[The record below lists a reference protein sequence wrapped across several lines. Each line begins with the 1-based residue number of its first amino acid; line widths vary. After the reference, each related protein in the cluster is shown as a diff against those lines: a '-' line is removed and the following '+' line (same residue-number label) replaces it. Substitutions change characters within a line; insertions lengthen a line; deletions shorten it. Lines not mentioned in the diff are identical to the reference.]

1 MNKPI
6 PEISIGNN
14 VHLWR
19 KLPWLVLGLGL
30 GLSVLLYQL
39 NLASQREREQNYF
52 DYRVREAIDL
62 IEDRMATYQQV
73 LRGVRGLFETQQGVS
88 REEFRHFI
96 EHQEL
101 TENYPGIQGVGFAQL
116 VRPGEKT
123 AHTSAVRREGFPSYE
138 IKPAGERAFYTSI
151 VYLEPFW
158 GRNLRAFGYDM
169 YSEPVRREAM
179 QRAVDTGAMALSGKV
194 RLQQESGSQEQA
206 GFLIY
211 QAVYGKNR
219 HAQNAQEQRA
229 LVSGWVYAPFRMS
242 DFLSGLMGER
252 AADLMVSLYDGLE
265 ATPESQMHNEEP
277 DQKDGYRYFETTRQI
292 HLMGHVWTAHFHST
306 PSMLLR
312 LDNRLPMM
320 VGIGSAIL
328 SVLLSLLVWMLVTG
342 RERALLTARKMNEA
356 LTLERARLS
365 AILEGT
371 HVGTWEWNIQTGETT
386 FNEEWA
392 AIIGYELEELAP
404 ISIDTWMRL
413 THPDDL
419 TQSEQLLQKHF
430 SGEHPFYECEARM
443 KHKLGHWV
451 WVLDRGKVTS
461 RSADGK
467 PLMMYGTHQ
476 DITLRKEQENH
487 LRHGAEHD
495 ILTGLPNRVLLA
507 DRLERALLAAERD
520 HSPLALMFMDID
532 GFKQVNDNYG
542 HEAGDVVLRTMARRI
557 QAAMRASDTLARVGG
572 DEFVVLLPDIGE
584 TQNAQVLAHTIAA
597 EARRAIR
604 LNAETSAHLSLSI
617 GIALYP
623 VHGTTAALL
632 TERADQAMYKAKKGG
647 KDAVVLFEAGWA
659 DGETVPSLLNDTAEQ
674 G

>member
-1 MNKPI
+1 MSKPVSEI
-6 PEISIGNN
+6 PVGNTG
-14 VHLWR
+14 HFWR
-19 KLPWLVLGLGL
+19 KLPWLVLALGL

-39 NLASQREREQNYF
+39 NLASQRERERNYF
-52 DYRVREAIDL
+52 DDRVREAIDL
-62 IEDRMATYQQV
+62 IEDRMEAYQQV
-73 LRGVRGLFETQQGVS
+73 LRGVRGLFETQPEVS

-101 TENYPGIQGVGFAQL
+101 SENYPGIQGVGYTQL
-116 VRPGEKT
+116 VRPGERA
-123 AHTSAVRREGFPSYE
+123 AHTAAVRREGFPSYE
-138 IKPAGERAFYTSI
+138 IKPAGARAFYTSI

-219 HAQNAQEQRA
+219 SAGTEQQRRAQ
-229 LVSGWVYAPFRMS
+229 VSGWVYAPFRMS
-242 DFLSGLMGER
+242 DFLSGLVGER
-252 AADLMVSLYDGLE
+252 ATDLMLSVYDGRETRPDSLMHHE
-265 ATPESQMHNEEP
+265 DTGKKESE
-277 DQKDGYRYFETTRQI
+277 RYFETTRQI
-292 HLMGHVWTAHFHST
+292 QLMGHVWTAHFRST

-320 VGIGSAIL
+320 VGVGSALL

-342 RERALLTARKMNEA
+342 RERALVTAKKMNEE
-356 LTLERARLS
+356 LVLERARLS

-371 HVGTWEWNIQTGETT
+371 HVGTWEWNIQTGETI
-386 FNEEWA
+386 FNEQWA
-392 AIIGYELEELAP
+392 DIIGYELEELAP
-404 ISIDTWMRL
+404 ISIDTWIRL

-419 TQSEQLLQKHF
+419 AESEKRLNQHF
-430 SGEHPFYECEARM
+430 SGEHAFYECEARM
-443 KHKLGHWV
+443 KHKQGHWV

-476 DITLRKEQENH
+476 DITQRKEQENSF
-487 LRHGAEHD
+487 RHGAEHD
-495 ILTGLPNRVLLA
+495 PLTGLPNRVLLA
-507 DRLERALLAAERD
+507 DRLERALLTAQRD
-520 HSPLALMFMDID
+520 NSTLALMFMDID

-542 HEAGDVVLRTMARRI
+542 HEAGDVVLRTVARRI
-557 QAAMRASDTLARVGG
+557 KAATRASDTLARVGG
-572 DEFVVLLPDIGE
+572 DEFVVLLPDIGGSH
-584 TQNAQVLAHTIAA
+584 NAHALAQKIAT
-597 EARRAIR
+597 EGRRAIK
-604 LNAETSAHLSLSI
+604 LNAEAGAHLSLSI

-623 VHGTTAALL
+623 THGTTAAVL

-647 KDAVVLFEAGWA
+647 KDAVVLYEEGWA
-659 DGETVPSLLNDTAEQ
+659 EGETVPSLLNTETTAA
-674 G
+674 